1 MLNEEFLKS
10 IEIANEVMLRE
21 ALRLLLI
28 PHGSPVFG
36 AAKVIEH
43 EVAAFNALKILS
55 YIDQSADEFDL
66 VEKLRVTKPKA
77 RSLLYQVALRSEDNH
92 GNHDEAM
99 RKILTNPL
107 TMREGNHYLLE
118 VSDPLTMDRL
128 RKRVRNLGFI
138 SDGSFSGS
146 VAKLPE
152 PALLELIE
160 SLISSDEKADILR
173 QFQKMGL
180 PDTTI
185 KGAIK
190 AILSTA
196 GKKVAGEVGDQ
207 IGEALNDLIG
217 DLFKNCS
224 KALLMHYN
232 LTN

>member
-10 IEIANEVMLRE
+10 IEQANELTLRE
-21 ALRLLLI
+21 VLKCLLM

-36 AAKVIEH
+36 ATKVIEH
-43 EVAAFNALKILS
+43 EVAALKALKLLS

-77 RSLLYQVALRSEDNH
+77 RSLLYQAALRSEEND
-92 GNHDEAM
+92 GDHDEAM
-99 RKILTNPL
+99 RKVLTKPL
-107 TMREGNHYLLE
+107 TMRVGNHYLLE

-128 RKRVRNLGFI
+128 RKRVRNLGYI

-146 VAKLPE
+146 VAKVPE
-152 PALLELIE
+152 LALLELIE
-160 SLISSDEKADILR
+160 SLIPSDQKTDVLE

-207 IGEALNDLIG
+207 IGIALNDMIG
-217 DLFKNCS
+217 DVFKNCG
-224 KALLMHYN
+224 KVFLAHYIHN
-232 LTN
+232 K